1 MEISASGTMVYM
13 PGIVAADNIV
23 IVKVDRRGQEEVIV
37 SKPSRYQQVRLSP
50 DSRRLVL
57 SDLDAKGAVQV
68 WIHDRASATTR
79 QLTFDG
85 INVRPV
91 WSPDGTR
98 VAFSGQQR
106 AGDAW
111 HVWSAP
117 ADGSAPAVREGEGPD
132 VTGATAVSYT
142 RDGKWIVVDGDP
154 SDGKGAGK
162 EDVFATPTSGSPRTM
177 RPAVASPFNEQ
188 SGEVS
193 PDGKW
198 IAYVSD
204 ETGKYQVYMQ
214 PFLASGGRTLI
225 SDGRATEAAW
235 TSNNELVYVNNEND
249 SLTSAHLEFGATVTV
264 MRKALFSVRPYQ
276 LASASNRSF
285 DVTRDGGSFI
295 FLKRLVADKSAEPV
309 VVLNWAEEVKRLMAA
324 AGIK

>member
-1 MEISASGTMVYM
+1 VAISESGTIAYL
-13 PGIVAADNIV
+13 PGNPAGANIV
-23 IVKVDRRGQEEVIV
+23 IVQVDRRGQEEVIV
-37 SKPSRYQQVRLSP
+37 SKPSRYQRVRLSP
-50 DSRRLVL
+50 DGRRLVVN
-57 SDLDAKGAVQV
+57 DLDAKDVAQV
-68 WIHDRASATTR
+68 WIHDRASGTTR

-85 INVRPV
+85 ANVRPD

-98 VAFSGQQR
+98 VAFSGQR
-106 AGDAW
+106 AGDTW

-117 ADGSAPAVREGEGPD
+117 ADGSAPGVREGEGSD
-132 VTGATAVSYT
+132 IDGSTAVSYT
-142 RDGKWIVVDGDP
+142 RDGKWIVVDGETK
-154 SDGKGAGK
+154 DGKGAGK
-162 EDVFATPTSGSPRTM
+162 EDIFAIPTSGSKRTM

-214 PFLASGGRTLI
+214 PFLAPGGRTLI
-225 SDGRATEAAW
+225 SAGAASEAAW
-235 TSNNELVYVNNEND
+235 TSNNELVYIDNESD
-249 SLTSAHLEFGATVTV
+249 SLTAAHLEFGATITV
-264 MRKALFSVRPYQ
+264 KRKALFSVRPYQ
-276 LASASNRSF
+276 LGTVSNRSF
-285 DVTRDGGSFI
+285 DVSRNGGSFI
-295 FLKRLVADKSAEPV
+295 FLKRLAGEKLAEPV